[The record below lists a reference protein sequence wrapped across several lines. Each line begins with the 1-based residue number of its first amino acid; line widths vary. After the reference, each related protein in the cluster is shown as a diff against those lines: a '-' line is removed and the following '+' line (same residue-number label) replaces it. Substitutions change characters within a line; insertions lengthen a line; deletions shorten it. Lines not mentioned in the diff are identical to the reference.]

1 MVGLPSADFPSLL
14 IASLLAIAGLAI
26 SLFSLYHLR
35 LPAHHSCPIWL
46 RGICETLIHSRYY
59 RLLGIPNLYPAVGFF
74 FLLSLFP
81 ILCFFHPPLCI
92 STMWLPAG
100 FALIGTLF
108 ALYAQWAL
116 LFVLRRECKICLLL
130 TSLSIIQLVFWLE
143 KILRSRPF

>member
-1 MVGLPSADFPSLL
+1 MAASHSADFPFLLLSSLS
-14 IASLLAIAGLAI
+14 ATAGWAI

-35 LPAHHSCPIWL
+35 LPSHLSCPLWL
-46 RGICETLIHSRYY
+46 RGICETLTHSQYY
-59 RLLGIPNLYPAVGFF
+59 RILGLPNLYLAVGYF

-100 FALIGTLF
+100 FALLGTLF

-116 LFVLRRECKICLLL
+116 LFFLRRECRICMIL
-130 TSLSIIQLVFWLE
+130 TSLTLLQLIFWAE
-143 KILRSRPF
+143 KILRFRPF